1 VGNFGMEELKH
12 SLGQAQGREAETDVQ
27 RVDDRRDRPPASS
40 RAMAH
45 VPKPMLVVVD
55 SGSVSFRRI
64 EYELR
69 KRYDKDYQVVS
80 IPSSKWGIKR
90 LGEFKAAG
98 EEVALV
104 LADQWMPDMSGTEF
118 VAQARQLF
126 PTAKRALLIA
136 WGDRTAQEPILRS
149 MTLGHVDYYVNKPEQ
164 PGDEHFHR
172 LISEFLYEW
181 AKAHRPA
188 FHEIRVVGERRSA
201 RSHELRDILNRN
213 GVLHEFYPADS
224 EPGREL
230 LAQTGKSSA
239 KLPVLILYNEKVL
252 EDPSNAELADAFGVN
267 RPLDRQEFDLVIVGA
282 GPAGL
287 ASAVYGASEGLST
300 LVLEGEAIGG
310 QAGTSSLIRNY
321 LGFPWGVEG
330 AELARRAT
338 EQAWWFGATFR
349 FMRHATA
356 LHRSG
361 KELMVTL
368 SDGTEVGARA
378 VILATGASY
387 RRLGV
392 LSLEALVGAGVFY
405 GAAVS
410 EARAVEGQEV
420 YVVGGANS
428 AGQAAMH
435 LSKYASQVTLL
446 VRGSKLTA
454 SMSEYLIKE
463 IEAAQ
468 NIDVR
473 FNAEVVDGG
482 GDGRLEYLVLK
493 NSASGLTETVPAA
506 ALFVLIGAEPRTEW
520 LPEEIERDNRGF
532 IVTGQD
538 LLRNGRPPQKWPL
551 ERHPLLLETS
561 MPGVLAA
568 GDVRHRS
575 VKRVAS
581 AVGEGSIAIQLVHE
595 YFIKARLG
603 FDNLGSISDRPATGD
618 TEAAPGSTW
627 RSASAT

>member
-1 VGNFGMEELKH
+1 
-12 SLGQAQGREAETDVQ
+12 
-27 RVDDRRDRPPASS
+27 
-40 RAMAH
+40 
-45 VPKPMLVVVD
+45 MLVVVD

-64 EYELR
+64 EYELK
-69 KRYDKDYQVVS
+69 KRYDNDYQVVS

-90 LGEFKAAG
+90 LQEFKAA
-98 EEVALV
+98 EQEVALV

-321 LGFPWGVEG
+321 LGFPWGVGG

-473 FNAEVVDGG
+473 FNARVVDGG

-618 TEAAPGSTW
+618 TEAAPGSTQ